1 MFRIIVTPEPA
12 KRMTTVPFI
21 ISLGRAELN
30 RFGWL
35 QNTAKE
41 RPKRRVHRLIQIN
54 NTGKGIVN
62 DAFSCIIK
70 IMSSLQQPG
79 LFIHSY
85 NSVSDAPEENPLP
98 SGRSPDPVVYLHTCR
113 IKLIAGYKNH
123 IEFVKSS
130 VIIILI

>member
-1 MFRIIVTPEPA
+1 MASEHREGTSKA
-12 KRMTTVPFI
+12 AGSPFDT
-21 ISLGRAELN
+21 N
-30 RFGWL
+30 K
-35 QNTAKE
+35 Q
-41 RPKRRVHRLIQIN
+41 HR
-54 NTGKGIVN
+54 KSIVN

-70 IMSSLQQPG
+70 IMSSLQQTG

-98 SGRSPDPVVYLHTCR
+98 SGRLPDPVVSLHTCR